1 MKYHGL
7 SRTIGGLWS
16 TVMLIC
22 SARAHSSI
30 LAGFTKNV
38 LMVSLDLQTPV
49 GARHKTHQ
57 SHDII
62 SLAPTYIRF
71 PWTLPTSRH
80 YTMILRHRQ
89 RIANSLIGLIRDMK
103 FPFKAPFYSLIPF
116 TICRLFRIVTIISK
130 ECVPILRP
138 CAAISINA

>member
-1 MKYHGL
+1 MMKYHGL

-57 SHDII
+57 SHAII
-62 SLAPTYIRF
+62 SLVPTC
-71 PWTLPTSRH
+71 
-80 YTMILRHRQ
+80 MILRHRQ

-138 CAAISINA
+138 CATISINA